1 MEYNLEQR
9 VERFGENIIVF
20 AKTIRPDVITEP
32 LIRQLIRSGTSVGA
46 NYFEANQ
53 GSSKKDFRNKICIA
67 RKEASET
74 KYWLRMLAKAVPES
88 VETSQKLWQEANEL
102 TMILAKIVTSCDKTN
117 KN

>member
-9 VERFGENIIVF
+9 VECFGENIIIF
-20 AKTIRPDVITEP
+20 ARTIRPDVITEP
-32 LIRQLIRSGTSVGA
+32 LVRQLIRSGTSIGA

-53 GSSKKDFRNKICIA
+53 GSSKKDFRNKVCIA

-74 KYWLRMLAKAVPES
+74 KYWLRMLAKAAPES
-88 VETSQKLWQEANEL
+88 LKTSQKLWQEANEL
-102 TMILAKIVTSCDKTN
+102 TMILAKIVSSCDKPI